1 MKDKVLA
8 IIPARSGSKGL
19 PHKNIKKL
27 DGKPLIAYTIEAAKK
42 SNLFKD
48 IFVSTDSE
56 EYAEISKSFG
66 AIVPFLR
73 DKNLS
78 EDNSKISDVIIN
90 DLEKLK
96 KLGKEYD
103 YFMLLQPTS
112 PLRTE
117 EDILESYNF
126 LKIKN
131 GNSVIAVCEAEHSP
145 LWMNTLDK
153 NLSLDNFLEST
164 NKNRQEL
171 EQYYRINGAI
181 YLTNVEY
188 FKKFKNFYKEKSY
201 AYVMD
206 REKSIDIDTKLDFI
220 VAEAILKYKNKNIL

>member
-1 MKDKVLA
+1 MKDKILA

-42 SNLFKD
+42 SNIFKD

-73 DKNLS
+73 DKSLS
-78 EDNSKISDVIIN
+78 KDDSKISDVIIN
-90 DLEKLK
+90 ILEKLE
-96 KLGKEYD
+96 KLGKKYD
-103 YFMLLQPTS
+103 FFMLLQPTS

-117 EDILESYNF
+117 EDILNAYNF
-126 LKIKN
+126 LKEKN
-131 GNSVIAVCEAEHSP
+131 GNSIISVCEVEHSP

-153 NLSLDNFLEST
+153 SLCLDNFLESVD
-164 NKNRQEL
+164 KNRQEL

-188 FKKFKNFYKEKSY
+188 YKKFKNFYKDKSY
-201 AYVMD
+201 AYIMEN
-206 REKSIDIDTKLDFI
+206 EKSVDIDTKLDFI
-220 VAEAILKYKNKNIL
+220 VAEAILGYKKNN

>member
-1 MKDKVLA
+1 MKDRVLA

-27 DGKPLIAYTIEAAKK
+27 DGKPLIAYTIEAAKR

-73 DKNLS
+73 DEDLAS
-78 EDNSKISDVIIN
+78 DNSKMSDVIIN
-90 DLEKLK
+90 VLEKLK
-96 KLGKEYD
+96 MIGKEYD

-117 EDILESYNF
+117 EDILNSYNF
-126 LKIKN
+126 LKMKN

-145 LWMNTLDK
+145 LWMNTLSE
-153 NLSLDNFLEST
+153 NLCLDDFLESA

-181 YLTNVEY
+181 YLSNVEY
-188 FKKFKNFYKEKSY
+188 YKKFKNFYKEKSY

-220 VAEAILKYKNKNIL
+220 LAEVILKYINKVV

>member
-1 MKDKVLA
+1 MKDKILA

-27 DGKPLIAYTIEAAKK
+27 DGKPLIAYTIEAAQK
-42 SNLFKD
+42 SNLFID

-56 EYAEISKSFG
+56 EYAEISKNFG

-73 DKNLS
+73 DENLAN
-78 EDNSKISDVIIN
+78 DNSKISDVIIN
-90 DLEKLK
+90 VLEKLK
-96 KLGKEYD
+96 KMGKEYD

-117 EDILESYNF
+117 EDILNSYNF
-126 LKIKN
+126 LKMKN
-131 GNSVIAVCEAEHSP
+131 GNSVITVCEAEHSP
-145 LWMNTLDK
+145 LWMNTLSE
-153 NLSLDNFLEST
+153 NLCLDNFLEST

-188 FKKFKNFYKEKSY
+188 YKKFKNFYKDKSY
-201 AYVMD
+201 AYIMD

-220 VAEAILKYKNKNIL
+220 VAEAILKYKNKI